1 MSPEFRV
8 QPGFPDDQRPVAA
21 ALFWSAFRG
30 KLERVMNPE
39 TKALTFFEDAL
50 DPAFSFGAVSR
61 NGSLLGLAG
70 FKTGEGAFIRGT
82 LSQMTAVYGRFGGLW
97 RGLLLDLLERE
108 TEPGCLL
115 MDGIFV
121 SEVARG
127 TGVGTALLQAIFRK
141 AAGDG
146 LHRVRLDVID
156 RNVRARALY
165 ERMGFSPVSEA
176 RTGPFRHVFGFS
188 SATRMERPI
197 P

>member
-1 MSPEFRV
+1 M
-8 QPGFPDDQRPVAA
+8 
-21 ALFWSAFRG
+21 
-30 KLERVMNPE
+30 KPE

-50 DPAFSFGAVSR
+50 DPAFSFGAVSCK
-61 NGSLLGLAG
+61 GSLLGLAG

-108 TEPGCLL
+108 TEPGSLL

-121 SEVARG
+121 SDAARG
-127 TGVGTALLQAIFRK
+127 KGVGTALLQAIFRK